1 MNMDQIVAKKS
12 LGQNFLRDETVLQKI
27 ASSFET
33 NEGDLIIEVGPGK
46 GALTKYLV
54 EKEGDYLGFEIDFRM
69 APYLDK
75 YISSRKRILYSDY
88 LKQDLKEI
96 PSYEHVYVV
105 ANIPYYITT
114 PIIEHTMKS
123 LDVDGMTLLVQ
134 KEVAQRFSARPGSR
148 DYGYFTVLLNHFF
161 EIELLFDVPPTL
173 FDPPPKVMSSVV
185 KMVRKRAIDEVD
197 MDSFQSFLK
206 SVFAQ
211 KRKTLKN
218 NLRNYSWEDA
228 LTILLKH
235 GYSIQVRAE
244 ELSHECIIEL
254 YQKLVLKN

>member
-1 MNMDQIVAKKS
+1 MDQVVAKKS
-12 LGQNFLRDETVLQKI
+12 LGQNFLKDEFVLQKI

-33 NEGDLIIEVGPGK
+33 NDGDLIIEVGPGK

-54 EKEGDYLGFEIDFRM
+54 EKKGDYLGFEIDSRM
-69 APYLDK
+69 VPYLEK
-75 YISSRKRILYSDY
+75 YTSSKKRILYSDY
-88 LKQDLKEI
+88 LKQDLKEVF
-96 PSYEHVYVV
+96 SYRHIYVV

-148 DYGYFTVLLNHFF
+148 DYGYFTVFLNHFF
-161 EIELLFDVPPTL
+161 EIKLLFDVPPTL

-185 KMVRKRAIDEVD
+185 KMIRKRDIHQVD
-197 MDSFQSFLK
+197 IDSFQTFLK
-206 SVFAQ
+206 MMFAQ

-218 NLRNYSWEDA
+218 NLKTYSWEDI
-228 LTILLKH
+228 LSVLLKH

-244 ELSHECIIEL
+244 ELSYECIMEL